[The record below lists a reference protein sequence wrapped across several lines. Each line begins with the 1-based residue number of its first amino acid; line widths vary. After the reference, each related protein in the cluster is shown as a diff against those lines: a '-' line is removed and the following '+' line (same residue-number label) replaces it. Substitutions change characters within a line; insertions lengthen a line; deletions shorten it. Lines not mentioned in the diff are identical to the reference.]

1 MCSDGVFR
9 CVLMG
14 CLDVF
19 CRCVQM
25 CSDGVFRYVLMV
37 CSDVF

>member
-9 CVLMG
+9 CVLTV
-14 CLDVF
+14 CSDVF
-19 CRCVQM
+19 WRCAQM
-25 CSDGVFRYVLMV
+25 CSDGVFRCVLTV